1 MIVFQHKKLY
11 KSIFIFENPTYLWF
25 NIKMMEKIKFIKKM
39 DFEGL
44 PKTSGVYFFY
54 SGKEL
59 IYIGKAINIKG
70 RVKNHFQQPSYRDN
84 LFISLVDKIG
94 YIETNSEIEALLL
107 EASLIKK
114 HQPKFNVVWRD
125 DKNYFFVAVTKTE
138 RPYVFITHQK
148 TENARYIGPFVEGQ
162 ALKKTLK
169 FLRRI
174 FPYYTTKT
182 HPKRKCTWCH
192 LDLCPGPDPDLKL
205 YKKNLKKLALVLQ
218 GDGKKVL
225 KSLENEMKSAS
236 KNNRFEEAAKIRDKI
251 FAYKKIM
258 EHSNVIEQKFSGQ
271 SPNPTR
277 IECYDISNIQG
288 KFATG
293 SMVVFVGGRPAKSQ
307 YRKFKI
313 RMKNEPN
320 DIAMLK
326 EVLERRFRRADWP
339 MPQAILIDGGKAQLN
354 VAIKAKGKRNIKIMS
369 IAKGRQELW
378 IEGQKDPTPLK
389 NLPQETYNIIK
400 SLDSEAH
407 RFAITY
413 HRKLRKKSLLD

>member
-1 MIVFQHKKLY
+1 
-11 KSIFIFENPTYLWF
+11 
-25 NIKMMEKIKFIKKM
+25 MEKVKFIKKM
-39 DFEGL
+39 DFENL

-54 SGKEL
+54 SKNEP
-59 IYIGKAINIKG
+59 IYIGKAINIKN

-84 LFISLVDKIG
+84 LFITLVDKIG

-114 HQPKFNVVWRD
+114 RQPKFNVVWRD
-125 DKNYFFVAVTKTE
+125 DKNYFFVAITKTE

-148 TENARYIGPFVEGQ
+148 TANAEYIGPFVEGQ

-192 LDLCPGPDPDLKL
+192 LDLCPGPEPDLKL
-205 YKKNLKKLALVLQ
+205 YKKNLRKLALILQ
-218 GDGKKVL
+218 GNGKKVL

-236 KNNRFEEAAKIRDKI
+236 KTNDFETAAKIRDKI

-258 EHSNVIEQKFSGQ
+258 EHTNVIASEIDRR
-271 SPNPTR
+271 PTSINLLGGR

-293 SMVVFVGGRPAKSQ
+293 SMVVFENGKPDKSQ

-313 RMKNEPN
+313 KSPAEPN
-320 DIAMLK
+320 DILMLK
-326 EVLERRFRRADWP
+326 EVLQRRFSNTKWP
-339 MPQAILIDGGKAQLN
+339 IPQAILIDGGKAQLN
-354 VAIKAKGKRNIKIMS
+354 VAIQAKGNRNIKVMS
-369 IAKGRQELW
+369 IAKGRQEFF
-378 IEGQKDPTPLK
+378 IEGQKFPTPLK
-389 NLPQETYNIIK
+389 NLPQEIYNLIK
-400 SLDSEAH
+400 SLDEEAH

-413 HRKLRKKSLLD
+413 HRKLRKKSLID